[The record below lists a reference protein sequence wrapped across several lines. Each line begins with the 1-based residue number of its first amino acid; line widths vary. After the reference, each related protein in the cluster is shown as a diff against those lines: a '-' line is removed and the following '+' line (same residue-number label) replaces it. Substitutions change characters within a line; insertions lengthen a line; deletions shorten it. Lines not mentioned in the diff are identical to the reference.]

1 MAFFI
6 HFQERDFF
14 LHCNSWHEFKFLY
27 IESRRCRD
35 DLFYSLQWQQQQEY
49 SSLIESNKI
58 ILKFSPCAFRR
69 FVSMESS
76 DSAKECLQCKES
88 CKFLS
93 AQCFNYSNAAL
104 KLKYQ
109 QSKVSHERYFYIFY
123 PYTA

>member
-58 ILKFSPCAFRR
+58 ILKFPRVPF
-69 FVSMESS
+69 
-76 DSAKECLQCKES
+76 
-88 CKFLS
+88 
-93 AQCFNYSNAAL
+93 AAL
-104 KLKYQ
+104 CQWNQAILLRNAYNVKKAVNFSQLNVLITQ
-109 QSKVSHERYFYIFY
+109 MLLSS
-123 PYTA
+123 